1 MSRPIALVTGA
12 SGGIGAELAR
22 EAARDGHDLILI
34 ARRVEAMQALAN
46 ELKKIGAET
55 QIVAADLGKPGA
67 ADEVVSKIGAAA
79 GIDTLI
85 NNAGLGTTGRFD
97 QSDPARISEML
108 QVNVVALTQLTRL
121 FLPAMIARRS
131 GRVMLVAS
139 TAAFQPGP
147 QMAVYYATKAYVLS
161 LSEALAWELR
171 GTGVTVTAL
180 CPGPTATNF
189 ANAAEMNRTVLFK
202 SPLVK
207 VMSSAEVARIGYR
220 GLKRGKRVVIPGF
233 PNKLSAMSA
242 RVSPHGMILPIAS
255 YLNSE
260 H

>member
-12 SGGIGAELAR
+12 SGGIGADLAR

-34 ARRVEAMQALAN
+34 ARRTEAMRALAG

-55 QIVAADLGKPGA
+55 TIVAADLGKPGA
-67 ADEVVSKIGAAA
+67 AADVVAKIGSAE
-79 GIDTLI
+79 IETLI
-85 NNAGLGTTGRFD
+85 NNAGLGATGRFD
-97 QSDPARISEML
+97 RSDPSRISEIL
-108 QVNVVALTQLTRL
+108 QVNVIALTELTRL
-121 FLPAMIARRS
+121 LLPAMIARGS

-147 QMAVYYATKAYVLS
+147 HMAVYYATKAYVLS
-161 LSEALAWELR
+161 LGEAIAWELR
-171 GTGVTVTAL
+171 GTGVTVTVL

-202 SPLVK
+202 SPLIK
-207 VMSSAEVARIGYR
+207 VMSAAEVARIGYR

-233 PNKLSAMSA
+233 PNKLSAMSS
-242 RVSPHGMILPIAS
+242 RVSPHAMVLAIAS

>member
-12 SGGIGAELAR
+12 SGGIGADLAR

-34 ARRVEAMQALAN
+34 ARRTEAMRALAG
-46 ELKKIGAET
+46 ELKKVGAET
-55 QIVAADLGKPGA
+55 TIVGADLGKPGA
-67 ADEVVSKIGAAA
+67 AADVVAKIGCAE
-79 GIDTLI
+79 IETLI
-85 NNAGLGTTGRFD
+85 NNAGLGATGRFD
-97 QSDPARISEML
+97 QSDPSRISEIL
-108 QVNVVALTQLTRL
+108 QVNVVALTELTRL
-121 FLPAMIARRS
+121 LLPAMIARRS

-147 QMAVYYATKAYVLS
+147 HMAVYYATKAYVLS
-161 LSEALAWELR
+161 LGEAIAWELR

-202 SPLVK
+202 SPLIK
-207 VMSSAEVARIGYR
+207 VMSAAEVARIGYR

-233 PNKLSAMSA
+233 PNKLSAMSS
-242 RVSPHGMILPIAS
+242 RVSPHGMVLAIAS